1 MTLGLVLVCRPYIEI
16 LPKRFKDR
24 LNVVNQLNRPFLMST
39 ILNKLHVLS
48 SSYPEGKVSE
58 QRRNNIFMNVAY
70 TTAFRVVFLFAF
82 FFFYLF
88 IFFMTTEVKA
98 IRCT

>member
-1 MTLGLVLVCRPYIEI
+1 MQAIHRNM
-16 LPKRFKDR
+16 PKRFKDR

-58 QRRNNIFMNVAY
+58 RRRNNIYERCVNHSVQGRFP
-70 TTAFRVVFLFAF
+70 FRF

-88 IFFMTTEVKA
+88 IFFYDD
-98 IRCT
+98 

>member
-1 MTLGLVLVCRPYIEI
+1 MTLGPVLVCRPYIEI

-58 QRRNNIFMNVAY
+58 QRLNNIFMNVAY

-82 FFFYLF
+82 FFIYLF